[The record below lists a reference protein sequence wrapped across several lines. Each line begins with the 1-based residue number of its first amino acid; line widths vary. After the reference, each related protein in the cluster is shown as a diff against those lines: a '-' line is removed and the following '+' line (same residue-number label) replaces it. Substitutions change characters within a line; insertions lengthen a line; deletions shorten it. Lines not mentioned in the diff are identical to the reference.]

1 MRTVYRERLAAL
13 SAAAE
18 GFCGG
23 ALRLRPVATGLHAI
37 VAFLCQQ
44 RERVPLV
51 RRTARARAALADHVL
66 EGVAHSQWVFTLPK
80 RLRSRGAEGSRQ
92 HAPHLRGR

>member
-1 MRTVYRERLAAL
+1 
-13 SAAAE
+13 
-18 GFCGG
+18 
-23 ALRLRPVATGLHAI
+23 
-37 VAFLCQQ
+37 
-44 RERVPLV
+44 V